1 MLPSELLTRTK
12 RELNAQIP
20 VIKYMFDL
28 PRL

>member
-12 RELNAQIP
+12 RELNTQIP